1 MGIYSLGFLLQPAS
15 AVLSFLKRVR
25 RMSGAEA
32 DVERIMSCKVL
43 LSHKHTG
50 NLYGEGICLIPY
62 IFIDDEKSSIEQ
74 AVRVV
79 LDQEN
84 QSLLLGHLTK
94 EDAGYIT
101 EEATGFF
108 YRIYGCDG
116 PSAKHYLPDCPDD
129 FAKAEWLARKGLRF
143 VDSAFVWIKGFREL
157 TITCGLRPENYVAAT
172 IDVSMS
178 NLDQFLVAYKPE
190 QVRLIP
196 YICVDEEKSSVEQAV
211 RVVLDQENQSLLLG
225 HLTKEDAGYV
235 KQRIIGFLQPP
246 RRVRLAANWPRGVFK
261 YVLTVVAKVE

>member
-15 AVLSFLKRVR
+15 AVLSFLKRVH

-50 NLYGEGICLIPY
+50 NLYGEGIRLIAY
-62 IFIDDEKSSIEQ
+62 IFIDDEKSSI
-74 AVRVV
+74 
-79 LDQEN
+79 
-84 QSLLLGHLTK
+84 
-94 EDAGYIT
+94 
-101 EEATGFF
+101 
-108 YRIYGCDG
+108 
-116 PSAKHYLPDCPDD
+116 
-129 FAKAEWLARKGLRF
+129 
-143 VDSAFVWIKGFREL
+143 
-157 TITCGLRPENYVAAT
+157 
-172 IDVSMS
+172 
-178 NLDQFLVAYKPE
+178 
-190 QVRLIP
+190 
-196 YICVDEEKSSVEQAV
+196 EQAV

-261 YVLTVVAKVE
+261 YILTVVAKVE